1 MKSSPDSP
9 VEFLA
14 PLSRYPER
22 VYAAEILTPFGPM
35 ALAGE
40 DEALLAARLN
50 VPFDP
55 FIDQIRIRWGSTV
68 IEDRGPFKEIIRRL
82 DDYFSGK
89 PEPIRAVVR
98 PLPATSFIRAAHRV
112 LASIPYGETITYAE
126 LAEMAGNPGAA
137 RAAGTACGR
146 NPIIIVVPCHRVI
159 ASKGLGGFG
168 AGLDIKKRLLDLEA
182 GK

>member
-55 FIDQIRIRWGSTV
+55 FIDQIRIDGAPRSLKTAVPSRKSSEGWTIIFPESPNRSALWCGRCPRHRSFAPRTV
-68 IEDRGPFKEIIRRL
+68 FLPRYPTAKPSLMPNSRKWRAT
-82 DDYFSGK
+82 
-89 PEPIRAVVR
+89 PEPPAR
-98 PLPATSFIRAAHRV
+98 PEP
-112 LASIPYGETITYAE
+112 P
-126 LAEMAGNPGAA
+126 
-137 RAAGTACGR
+137 AAGIPSSSCTR
-146 NPIIIVVPCHRVI
+146 HRVI
-159 ASKGLGGFG
+159 ASKGLEDSVR
-168 AGLDIKKRLLDLEA
+168 ARHQKTPPRPRS